1 MNLAFDICTL
11 LVSKGVS
18 SAFGGSLDWSCR
30 AESEPNADANN
41 PIRCITVYQSQAV
54 PRFTL
59 NKLVGYF
66 VTFQVRTR
74 GNDYLDSLVRANL
87 ISDSLGFLINQTINS
102 EDYRNINQS
111 SPPIKI
117 ETDQKNKVIHVQNF
131 SAVYNIT

>member
-11 LVSKGVS
+11 LVTKGVS
-18 SAFGGSLDWSCR
+18 SAFGGSADWSCR
-30 AESEPNADANN
+30 AESEPAADSNN
-41 PIRCITVYQSQAV
+41 PIKCITVYQSQAV
-54 PRFTL
+54 SRIAL
-59 NKLVGYF
+59 NELVGYF

-74 GNDYLDSLVRANL
+74 GNTYLESLIRANL
-87 ISDSLGFLINQTINS
+87 ISSAIGFLINQTINS

-111 SPPIKI
+111 NPPLKI

>member
-18 SAFGGSLDWSCR
+18 PAFGGSLDWSCR
-30 AESEPNADANN
+30 AESEPSADDNN
-41 PIRCITVYQSQAV
+41 PIKCITVYQSQAV
-54 PRFTL
+54 ARFTL
-59 NKLVGYF
+59 NELVGYF

-74 GNDYLDSLVRANL
+74 GNDYLESLIRANL
-87 ISDSLGFLINQTINS
+87 ISDAIGFLIKETINS
-102 EDYRNINQS
+102 EDYRNINIS
-111 SPPIKI
+111 SAPIKI